1 MSGWSKTFILLSG
14 ILYAFVGVY
23 CFFQPIGALIG
34 LAWSIGFLVLTSG
47 IFGVI
52 AYIQI
57 PKEERVIWGLL
68 VCLTDIIFGML
79 VLTFN
84 GTMILSALLP
94 LFFAVTFIIR
104 GIFTLIHSRDF
115 DALITHKVLFRI
127 LCIMQIL
134 LGTALLAFP
143 QAAALMMVYFFG
155 IGCLFA
161 GFAKISLWN
170 DLRSL

>member
-1 MSGWSKTFILLSG
+1 MLSWSKTFILLSG

-52 AYIQI
+52 AYIQL

-68 VCLTDIIFGML
+68 VCLTDIIFGMT

-84 GTMILSALLP
+84 GTMILSAMLP

-104 GIFTLIHSRDF
+104 G
-115 DALITHKVLFRI
+115 V
-127 LCIMQIL
+127 
-134 LGTALLAFP
+134 
-143 QAAALMMVYFFG
+143 
-155 IGCLFA
+155 
-161 GFAKISLWN
+161 
-170 DLRSL
+170 LRSSTAVTLMHSLRISHCSVSPASYRSCSVSFSLRFRRPPR

>member
-1 MSGWSKTFILLSG
+1 MLSWSKTFILLSG

-52 AYIQI
+52 AYIQL

-68 VCLTDIIFGML
+68 VCLTDIIFGMT

-84 GTMILSALLP
+84 GTMILSAMLP

-104 GIFTLIHSRDF
+104 GVFALIHGRDF
-115 DALITHKVLFRI
+115 DVFITHKSLFRI
-127 LCIMQIL
+127 SCLIQIL
-134 LGTALLAFP
+134 LGIVLLAFP
-143 QAAALMMVYFFG
+143 QAAALTMVYFFG
-155 IGCLFA
+155 TGCLFA
-161 GFAKISLWN
+161 GFGKISLWN

>member
-115 DALITHKVLFRI
+115 DALITHSAVPHPLHHANPAWYRSSCISAGRRAYDGLFLWHRLS
-127 LCIMQIL
+127 LCRFCQD
-134 LGTALLAFP
+134 FS
-143 QAAALMMVYFFG
+143 VER
-155 IGCLFA
+155 FA
-161 GFAKISLWN
+161 
-170 DLRSL
+170 

>member
-115 DALITHKVLFRI
+115 DALIIHTKCCSASSASCKSCLVPLFLHFRRPPR
-127 LCIMQIL
+127 LRW
-134 LGTALLAFP
+134 F
-143 QAAALMMVYFFG
+143 
-155 IGCLFA
+155 
-161 GFAKISLWN
+161 ISLA
-170 DLRSL
+170 